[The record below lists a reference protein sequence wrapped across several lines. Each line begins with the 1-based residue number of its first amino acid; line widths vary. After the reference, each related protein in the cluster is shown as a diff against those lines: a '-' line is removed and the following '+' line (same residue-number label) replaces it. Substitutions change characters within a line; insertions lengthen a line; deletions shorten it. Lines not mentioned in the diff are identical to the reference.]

1 MNVGRPCILRGWST
15 LPFKICRRRL
25 YDIRLCLPAN
35 VSNWRDIFIYLAI
48 RKSAQVP
55 DAVTRTCEIW
65 HNFARTQDSLHE
77 LELIGSSSRNLKR
90 ACNNQSKLASV
101 CTSLCLS
108 KQARERLHEFVFIN
122 TSSRAFARVRIYRH
136 KLEGPRNNF
145 ETIKTARILHALQ
158 QVALCSGLYTY

>member
-108 KQARERLHEFVFIN
+108 TQAQERLHEFVFID
-122 TSSRAFARVRIYRH
+122 TSSRGR
-136 KLEGPRNNF
+136 
-145 ETIKTARILHALQ
+145 ETISKQSRLLAFSMLYSKWRCAAGCIHTSQ
-158 QVALCSGLYTY
+158 DCKKLYT